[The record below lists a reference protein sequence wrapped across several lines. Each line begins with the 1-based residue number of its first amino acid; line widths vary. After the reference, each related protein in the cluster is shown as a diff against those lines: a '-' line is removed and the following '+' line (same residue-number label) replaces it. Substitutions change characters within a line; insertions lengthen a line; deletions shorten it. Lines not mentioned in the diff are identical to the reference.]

1 MDTGHGGRFEEL
13 DVLRGAAALCVVL
26 SHYAS
31 HCARFLGEAP
41 FGVALDTMYGFYAVQ
56 LFFMISGFV
65 IYYTLERSASWKD
78 FAFSRVS
85 RLYPAYWTALTL
97 MVLVQQVV
105 FGKPL
110 WVGGY
115 VVNLT
120 MLQEFVGFG
129 NLDNVF
135 WSLTVELA
143 FYAIMGL
150 LFALGLLPRIEV
162 VAAMWLLVAV
172 LWSLMDQY
180 LGIALPAMLSR
191 VLILRHVPF
200 FVAGIAFY
208 LAARKRPTRGRLALL
223 VVSLGAAGLIDG
235 FWDAEVADV
244 EWRAV
249 LRRLAVAGALFGVF
263 ALAVIGWLRF
273 SIAPLTLWLGT
284 ISYCLYLSHRNLGYA
299 TLFRLH
305 EAGLA
310 VWLSFL
316 LTLAGAL
323 LLATVLTYGVER
335 PALAALRDWWRGR
348 RAILFSH
355 DAR

>member
-1 MDTGHGGRFEEL
+1 METGQSGRFEEL

-31 HCARFLGEAP
+31 HCARFFGEAP
-41 FGVALDTMYGFYAVQ
+41 FGVPLDTIYGFYAVQ

-65 IYYTLERSASWKD
+65 IYYTLERSATWKD

-105 FGKPL
+105 FGKPV

-115 VVNLT
+115 LVNLT

-143 FYAIMGL
+143 FYVIVGL
-150 LFALGLLPRIEV
+150 LFATSLLPRIEI
-162 VAAMWLLVAV
+162 VAAIWLAVAV
-172 LWSLMDQY
+172 VWSVVHQY
-180 LGIALPAMLSR
+180 LGIALPATLAR

-208 LAARKRPTRGRLALL
+208 LAVRKRPTRRRLALL
-223 VVSLGAAGLIDG
+223 VAALGAAGLIDG
-235 FWDAEVADV
+235 LWDAEVADV
-244 EWRAV
+244 EGRAV
-249 LRRLAVAGALFGVF
+249 LLRLAVAAALFGIF
-263 ALAVIGWLRF
+263 TLAVTGWLRF
-273 SIAPLTLWLGT
+273 LISPVTLWLGA

-305 EAGLA
+305 EAGVA
-310 VWLSFL
+310 VWVSFL
-316 LTLAGAL
+316 VTLAGAL
-323 LLATVLTYGVER
+323 LLATVLTYSVER
-335 PALAALRDWWRGR
+335 PTLAALRGWYRGR